1 MRLFVDPKRA
11 AIDMVAE
18 NGVGAEIGVHLGEFS
33 SVILSLAKPRKL
45 HLIDPW
51 QHVADPTYK
60 WALYGGEN
68 VTQADMDARYQ
79 LVLNRFAGEI
89 AAGAVE
95 VHRQRSVDAA
105 PLINDGELDFIYLDG
120 DHTYEAVSQDLKAFF
135 PKIRT
140 GGLIIGDD
148 YHLRGW
154 WKDDVVRAFN
164 EFIAQSRSLVEFKL
178 AGQIV
183 VRKLA

>member
-18 NGVGAEIGVHLGEFS
+18 NGIGAEIGVHLGDFS
-33 SVILSLAKPRKL
+33 SLILTLARPRKL

-51 QHVADPTYK
+51 QHVADPNYR
-60 WALYGGEN
+60 WSLYGGEH
-68 VTQADMDARYQ
+68 VTQQDMDARHA
-79 LVLNRFAGEI
+79 LVLNKFAREI
-89 AAGAVE
+89 AAGTVE
-95 VHRQRSVDAA
+95 VHRRRSTDAA
-105 PLINDGELDFIYLDG
+105 SLLTDGELDFIYLDG
-120 DHTYEAVSQDLKAFF
+120 DHTYDAVSSDLKAFF
-135 PKIRT
+135 PKVRQ

-154 WKDDVVRAFN
+154 WQDGVVRAFN
-164 EFIAQSRSLVEFKL
+164 EFIVTTKSMVEFKL

-183 VRKLA
+183 VRKLS